1 MLVFFFVVSL
11 FGFRV
16 ATVLY
21 SFVRKA
27 LGLHFKMQFVWHMI
41 FFIDAS
47 LALSLSLSGLAHKSR
62 QFIYDTIYNNGPGK
76 SRRAKRQQLPGIH
89 ITKLEV

>member
-1 MLVFFFVVSL
+1 VAAMLVFFFVVSL

-27 LGLHFKMQFVWHMI
+27 HGLHFKMQFVWHMI
-41 FFIDAS
+41 FFIDTS
-47 LALSLSLSGLAHKSR
+47 LSLSLSLAILLSFSLGTGT
-62 QFIYDTIYNNGPGK
+62 QITAIY
-76 SRRAKRQQLPGIH
+76 L
-89 ITKLEV
+89 